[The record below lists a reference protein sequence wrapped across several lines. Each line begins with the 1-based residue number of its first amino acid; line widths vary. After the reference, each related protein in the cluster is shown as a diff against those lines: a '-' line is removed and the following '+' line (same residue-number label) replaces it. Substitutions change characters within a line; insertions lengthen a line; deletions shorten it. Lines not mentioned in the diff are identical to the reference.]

1 MAPQTK
7 FARRKACHSR
17 FLILALLLLA
27 SSSVALV
34 GGCSQAPQLSGPDN
48 LAAAD
53 ALWTAITAKENG
65 LLESSAAEI
74 EELHAA
80 QEMPEDVYAALSDV
94 IATARHGD
102 WSHARGTLKTLI
114 KGQRPMTAQ

>member
-7 FARRKACHSR
+7 SARRKACHSR
-17 FLILALLLLA
+17 FLIPALLLA
-27 SSSVALV
+27 ACGVALV

-80 QEMPEDVYAALSDV
+80 QKMPEEVYAALSGV

-114 KGQRPMTAQ
+114 KGQRPSTSR